1 MTQPNAAPATT
12 IAPAFTGAERLPL
25 PPQNGWT
32 SAQVAA
38 AAELSAGPR
47 GGVIGP
53 FKPLLYSPDLM
64 QRVQKTG
71 EYLRYNTGL
80 DKRLTELAILVVAHH
95 WGQPVEW
102 NIHYPI
108 ALQAGVNQADADA
121 IAVGDAP
128 KTLDAEQRIVYEFC
142 RAVLRDRA
150 VSDRQYAE
158 ATAAFGEKSVVDL
171 TTLCGYY
178 SLLAMVMNVARTPD

>member
-1 MTQPNAAPATT
+1 MTTTTQP
-12 IAPAFTGAERLPL
+12 AFDGAERLPL
-25 PPQNGWT
+25 PPRETWT
-32 SAQVAA
+32 AAQAEAA
-38 AAELSAGPR
+38 RELVAGPR

-53 FKPLLYSPDLM
+53 FKPLMYSPDLM
-64 QRVQKTG
+64 ARVQKTG

-108 ALQAGVNQADADA
+108 ALQAGVKQADADA
-121 IAVGDAP
+121 IAAGVTP
-128 KTLDAEQRIVYEFC
+128 PTLDAEQRTVYEFC
-142 RAVLRDRA
+142 RQVLKQSAVDDKCYAAVL
-150 VSDRQYAE
+150 
-158 ATAAFGEKSVVDL
+158 AAFGEKGVVDL
-171 TTLCGYY
+171 TSLCGYY

>member
-1 MTQPNAAPATT
+1 MTTT
-12 IAPAFTGAERLPL
+12 IVPAFIGNERLPL
-25 PPQNGWT
+25 PPQATWSGMQ
-32 SAQVAA
+32 AAA

-53 FKPLLYSPDLM
+53 FKPLMYSPDLM
-64 QRVQKTG
+64 QRVQRTG

-80 DKRLTELAILVVAHH
+80 DKRLTELAILIVAQH

-108 ALQAGVNQADADA
+108 ALNSGVKPADADA

-128 KTLDAEQRIVYEFC
+128 KTLDVEQRLVYEFC

-150 VSDRQYAE
+150 VGDALYAD
-158 ATAAFGEKSVVDL
+158 TKTAFGEKAVVDL

>member
-1 MTQPNAAPATT
+1 MSAQNTT
-12 IAPAFTGAERLPL
+12 IVPAFTGDERLPL
-25 PPQNGWT
+25 PAQSDWT
-32 SAQVAA
+32 LEQAAA

-53 FKPLLYSPDLM
+53 FKPLLYSPELM

-80 DKRLTELAILVVAHH
+80 DKRLTELAILLVAHH

-108 ALQAGVNQADADA
+108 ALASGVNAADADA
-121 IAVGDAP
+121 IAIGGAP
-128 KTLDAEQRIVYEFC
+128 PSLDAEQRLVYDFC

-150 VSDRQYAE
+150 VNDALYAQAK
-158 ATAAFGEKSVVDL
+158 ATFGEKSVVDL